1 MTDKKEQTKAGA
13 TELTEEE
20 LGEAK
25 GGVTIAN
32 NFEEVRRDKKA
43 GKGLVSHEEMEGI

>member
-1 MTDKKEQTKAGA
+1 MTDQKKPTKAGT

-20 LGEAK
+20 LDEAK

-43 GKGLVSHEEMEGI
+43 DGFKAGADLQKK